1 MLTGGP
7 NVRAAGPRSRRFLA
21 LCALLAIALLL
32 RAAALPA
39 TSDATVPSGALSQ
52 LASPFNCVGEEG
64 FHVLEIGCGT
74 LLPVESM
81 NSSYEA
87 LVSPDG
93 KYVYS
98 VAISGA
104 LVEYAR
110 NQSTGS
116 LAEIGCVTAAA
127 KAEPCATGAAEAH
140 AEMEVVA
147 IASPAAI
154 ALSPDGASV
163 YVVTQGT
170 GNALVEF
177 SRNAETGLLHKEG
190 CITHESSLAGCATV
204 EAKGLNVPYGIAVSP
219 DGKSVYVASYSDE
232 AVAEF
237 ERNTS
242 NGQLTQLKSG
252 NNCITSGTKAL
263 TGCETEGASG
273 LERAI
278 GIVVSPD
285 NKNVY
290 VAAGATNGEGAVVS
304 FERNTST
311 GALTQ
316 LACIST
322 TDAKCAKGV
331 AIDGPEDLV
340 ISPDGRNVYTNSS
353 QNNAVLEFKREPS
366 GALTQLAA
374 PNACLMKA
382 PVEPACTEATG
393 LERALGVAI
402 SPGGEDVYASS
413 ANEDDEAEFARNAG
427 TGALTAFPAPYECIG
442 KTGKNTCGT
451 SGATGIAG
459 ARRVTVSPDGVNL
472 YVAGQND
479 HAVVELARTVKP
491 AVSRIDLTRGAPE
504 GGEQVFIKGAGFAE
518 GAKVFFGA
526 NEATGVT
533 VHSANSIVATSP
545 LGAEG
550 HVPVKVE
557 NVVGASAETAA
568 DEYTYT
574 DVPAVAGVSADIGG
588 EAGGMSVT
596 LTGSRFTGATA
607 VRFGSTPA
615 TSFKVE
621 SPETIVAK
629 APAGSGVV
637 DVIVETAHGKSA
649 AGAADKFTY
658 VHGTA
663 APQSGLVLSAYCE
676 SLGDTAVTLE
686 REEAGPGFAYDN
698 WACVANNGAETLIA
712 DTGAAPSMEN
722 ACKHEDGGAGFYGYP
737 EDPNSA
743 FSWRCYKVTPPE
755 ETGGGG
761 SGGGPFSKLPSEQIA
776 PTVPSASVVPPPVL
790 ARTGNVA
797 PVSGKV
803 FVKLPGTETFVPLS
817 SLRQI
822 PFGSVINATNGT
834 VSVTTALPGGGTQT
848 GQFFQG
854 EFILRQGPNG
864 LVVAELTGGNFSVCP
879 TKRERAHIARVA
891 SAHAHI
897 AASGKHVVRK
907 LWANAHGKF
916 STKGNYAA
924 GAVQGTEWL
933 TEDLCD
939 GTLIRV
945 TRDKVAVTNLV
956 NHKHVEVKTGHRYLA
971 KAP

>member
-1 MLTGGP
+1 MVAL
-7 NVRAAGPRSRRFLA
+7 RAYRSL
-21 LCALLAIALLL
+21 LLLATVLATLVVAPAVS
-32 RAAALPA
+32 RAAAPLG
-39 TSDATVPSGALSQ
+39 SLSQ
-52 LASPFNCVGEEG
+52 LSTPFNCVGEEG
-64 FHVLEIGCGT
+64 FHVPEIGCGT
-74 LLPVESM
+74 LLPVGAI

-87 LVSPDG
+87 VVSPDG
-93 KYVYS
+93 KNVYS
-98 VAISGA
+98 VAINGA

-140 AEMEVVA
+140 AEMEVAA
-147 IASPAAI
+147 IANPAAI
-154 ALSPDGASV
+154 ALSPNGTSV

-190 CITHESSLAGCATV
+190 CITHESSLAGCSTV
-204 EAKGLNVPYGIAVSP
+204 EAKGLNVPYGIAASP

-242 NGQLTQLKSG
+242 TGKLTQLGSG

-263 TGCETEGASG
+263 TGCETEGAFG

-278 GIVVSPD
+278 GVVVSPD
-285 NKNVY
+285 GKNVY
-290 VAAGATNGEGAVVS
+290 IAAGATNGEGAVVA

-316 LACIST
+316 LPGSEGCIST
-322 TDAKCAKGV
+322 ANAKCAHGV
-331 AIDGPEDLV
+331 AIDGPEDIV
-340 ISPDGRNVYTNSS
+340 ISPDGRNVYTNSN
-353 QNNAVLEFKREPS
+353 QNNAVLEFKREAS

-382 PVEPACTEATG
+382 PTEPACTEATG

-413 ANEDDEAEFARNAG
+413 SFEDDEAEFARNVG

-479 HAVVELARTVKP
+479 HAIVELTRTVKP
-491 AVSRIDLTRGAPE
+491 TVSRIDLKRGSPS
-504 GGEQVFIKGAGFAE
+504 GGEQVYIKGSGFAE
-518 GAKVFFGA
+518 GAKVLFGV
-526 NEATGVT
+526 EESTSVT
-533 VHSANSIVATSP
+533 VHSASSIVAISP
-545 LGAEG
+545 AGTEG
-550 HVPVKVE
+550 QIPVKVE
-557 NVVGASAETAA
+557 NAVGASAETSA
-568 DEYTYT
+568 DEFTYT
-574 DVPAVAGVSADIGG
+574 DAPAVAGVSAAIGS
-588 EAGGMSVT
+588 EAGGTSVKI
-596 LTGSRFTGATA
+596 TGSELAGATA
-607 VRFGSTPA
+607 VRFGGTPA
-615 TSFKVE
+615 TAFKVE
-621 SPETIVAK
+621 SAETIVATT
-629 APAGSGVV
+629 PSGTGTV
-637 DVIVETAHGKSA
+637 DITVKTPHGTSA

-658 VHGTA
+658 IHGTA
-663 APQSGLVLSAYCE
+663 TSGSGLVLSAYCE
-676 SLGDTAVTLE
+676 SLGDQAVTLE
-686 REEAGPGFAYDN
+686 REESGGLGFAYDN

-712 DTGAAPSMEN
+712 DTGVAPSMED
-722 ACKHEDGGAGFYGYP
+722 ACEHEDGGTGFYGYP
-737 EDPNSA
+737 EDPNNA
-743 FSWRCYKVTPPE
+743 FSWGCYKVTPPQE
-755 ETGGGG
+755 ATGGGN
-761 SGGGPFSKLPSEQIA
+761 GGGPFSKLPSEQIVPIVSSA
-776 PTVPSASVVPPPVL
+776 PAVPPPVL

-797 PVSGKV
+797 PVSGTV
-803 FVKLPGTETFVPLS
+803 LVKLPGANTFVPLQ

-822 PFGSVINATNGT
+822 PFGSVIDATNGT
-834 VSVTTALPGGGTQT
+834 VSVTTALPGGKTQT
-848 GQFFQG
+848 GQFFNG
-854 EFILRQGPNG
+854 EFVLRQGPNG

-879 TKRERAHIARVA
+879 TKRERAHIARVS
-891 SAHAHI
+891 SAQARA

-933 TEDLCD
+933 TEDLCE

-956 NHKHVEVKTGHRYLA
+956 KHKHVVVKTGHRYLA